1 VVGLPARGAH
11 DEVLDAGLL
20 PVAADRDHDG
30 VADLAVVRQH
40 PRPGT
45 RRVTG
50 SHVELWYGRS
60 QGGPHNGPD
69 SNGGGGGD
77 VAVCAREVRVP
88 CCRPAPNPC
97 RDRTPARWG
106 LSVTDRPGL
115 GLTDSGASGCYRSLP
130 AGEITQSEPGKIRI
144 SDPS

>member
-69 SNGGGGGD
+69 SNGGGGGG
-77 VAVCAREVRVP
+77 RGGVRP
-88 CCRPAPNPC
+88 RGPRP
-97 RDRTPARWG
+97 
-106 LSVTDRPGL
+106 L
-115 GLTDSGASGCYRSLP
+115 LP
-130 AGEITQSEPGKIRI
+130 TGTKPL
-144 SDPS
+144 P